1 MSHGQDD
8 SGALNRESDDLIP
21 TPGTSGPI
29 ELVNKGPLPNA
40 QWKQSSR
47 VVEEGLTQG
56 LSNEDLWMLIRR
68 FDKVC
73 GLRALKNHLL
83 TCEKQIYHVRAVQD
97 TKAQSL
103 DLNRVDNER
112 FPPEK
117 LRITIERF
125 YTSVVVG
132 VVEFF
137 RHMTRLRSWEN
148 PNRTFVFCLVCSF
161 TRAMCTRR
169 Y

>member
-1 MSHGQDD
+1 MSHGQEDPGELKIETD
-8 SGALNRESDDLIP
+8 GLTPTSES
-21 TPGTSGPI
+21 SGPI
-29 ELVNKGPLPNA
+29 ELVNKGPLPNTR
-40 QWKQSSR
+40 WKPSSR
-47 VVEEGLTQG
+47 VVEESLAQG

-73 GLRALKNHLL
+73 VLHRLRNLIL

-97 TKAQSL
+97 TEAQSL

-117 LRITIERF
+117 LRITLERF
-125 YTSVVVG
+125 YTSVIVG

-137 RHMTRLRSWEN
+137 RHITRLRSWED
-148 PNRTFVFCLVCSF
+148 PIRTFSFCLVSS
-161 TRAMCTRR
+161 
-169 Y
+169 